1 MKQTIKEIKDQL
13 ATIDNMDDIQHLPF
27 YKDERIGVQ
36 KAIATRIKPVSYTH
50 LTLPTIYSV

>member
-13 ATIDNMDDIQHLPF
+13 ATLHNTSDIQLQPF

-36 KAIATRIKPVSYTH
+36 KAIVRESDQQAAKRW
-50 LTLPTIYSV
+50 